1 MASRVN
7 WTILG
12 VHQWH
17 ECENEPSISCSTT
30 VKSLSERVAD
40 NVFTD
45 FIRASVVTEYAVR
58 IFGYSLVIVCNI
70 PQFASSLCKG

>member
-7 WTILG
+7 WTALG

-40 NVFTD
+40 DVSTD
-45 FIRASVVTEYAVR
+45 FMFTVWELFVIFRNLRVRSVKDK
-58 IFGYSLVIVCNI
+58 IILFYSI
-70 PQFASSLCKG
+70 

>member
-7 WTILG
+7 WTALG

-40 NVFTD
+40 DVSTD
-45 FIRASVVTEYAVR
+45 FIRASVVTEYTVR
-58 IFGYSLVIVCNI
+58 IFGYSLVIVCSI
-70 PQFASSLCKG
+70 CEFVV

>member
-7 WTILG
+7 WTALG

-40 NVFTD
+40 DVSTD
-45 FIRASVVTEYAVR
+45 FIRPSVVTEYTVR
-58 IFGYSLVIVCNI
+58 IFGYSLVIVCSI
-70 PQFASSLCKG
+70 CEFVA